1 MMINNPFSSTI
12 FKVGSRS
19 VEHDNKKN
27 KLENKYNWVELSY
40 KIFLEKLEKNRF
52 NALNPIIKLIWVDSE
67 KDFET
72 SIDSKLLN
80 LNFDTLFNK
89 NWYSGRDLFFD
100 RNRICL
106 LYTSPSPRD

>member
-1 MMINNPFSSTI
+1 MRINNRFSSTI
-12 FKVGSRS
+12 FKAGNRS
-19 VEHDNKKN
+19 VEHDNNKN
-27 KLENKYNWVELSY
+27 RLENKYNWVELSY

-52 NALNPIIKLIWVDSE
+52 STLNPIIKLIWVDSE

-100 RNRICL
+100 LSLIHI
-106 LYTSPSPRD
+106 